1 MGTDGHR
8 NVEPGQYQDFRRAR
22 YRAETALNGEGE
34 TPHPVGKSELKKAKD
49 EIFLRIIG
57 MKKTNSK
64 RKLVLVALMGILLA
78 GCDSD
83 RKDEFIKAK
92 DSALLSKDPF
102 AVMNKYYSS
111 GSTFRGECTQLFYFD
126 KDCEKIEGIN
136 AEVMTAAIN
145 RGSTPA
151 LLYLFT
157 GDNLGAWI
165 RLSDLPSEVIDK
177 AVRQLLKLAD
187 ETPPVRARS
196 DVFLIAGNQ
205 LQSGY
210 YVSQNSSAAISMYL
224 KAWRAGDSRAADRL
238 AQTYEFLNDDQ
249 RMYFWQIR
257 ARNVPAGNTDLN
269 GVSGQEKLAIQQK
282 AADLSI
288 INL

>member
-1 MGTDGHR
+1 MGADGHR

-34 TPHPVGKSELKKAKD
+34 TPHPAGKSELKKAKD

-64 RKLVLVALMGILLA
+64 RKLVLVALMGILLT

-83 RKDEFIKAK
+83 RKNEFIKAK

-111 GSTFRGECTQLFYFD
+111 GYTFRGECAGLFYFD

-157 GDNLGAWI
+157 VDKIGAWI
-165 RLSDLPSEVIDK
+165 TVSDLPPDVINN
-177 AVRQLLKLAD
+177 AVSQLLKLAD

-196 DVFLIAGNQ
+196 DVFLVAGDQ

-210 YVSQNSSAAISMYL
+210 YLSQNTSAAIAMYL

-238 AQTYEFLNDDQ
+238 AQTYKFLNDDQ

-257 ARNVPAGNTDLN
+257 ARNVPAGNTDLD

-282 AADLSI
+282 AADLSL

>member
-1 MGTDGHR
+1 
-8 NVEPGQYQDFRRAR
+8 
-22 YRAETALNGEGE
+22 
-34 TPHPVGKSELKKAKD
+34 
-49 EIFLRIIG
+49 
-57 MKKTNSK
+57 MKKINST
-64 RKLVLVALMGILLA
+64 RKLVLVALMGTLLT

-83 RKDEFIKAK
+83 SRKDEFFKVK

-111 GSTFRGECTQLFYFD
+111 GYTFSGECEGIFYFD
-126 KDCEKIEGIN
+126 EDCKKIEGIN

-145 RGSTPA
+145 KGSTSA

-157 GDNLGAWI
+157 GDKLGAWI
-165 RLSDLPSEVIDK
+165 TGRDLPSDVINK
-177 AVRQLLKLAD
+177 AVNQLLKLAD

-196 DVFLIAGNQ
+196 DVFLVAGDQ

-210 YVSQNSSAAISMYL
+210 YVSQNTSAAIAMYL
-224 KAWRAGDSRAADRL
+224 KAWRAGDSRAAERL
-238 AQTYEFLNDDQ
+238 AQTYKFLNDDH
-249 RMYFWQIR
+249 RVYFWQIR
-257 ARNVPAGNTDLN
+257 ARNVPAGNTDLD

>member
-1 MGTDGHR
+1 
-8 NVEPGQYQDFRRAR
+8 
-22 YRAETALNGEGE
+22 
-34 TPHPVGKSELKKAKD
+34 
-49 EIFLRIIG
+49 
-57 MKKTNSK
+57 MKKINSK
-64 RKLVLVALMGILLA
+64 RKIVLVALMGILLT

-83 RKDEFIKAK
+83 RKEEFFKEK
-92 DSALLSKDPF
+92 DFALLSTDPF

-111 GSTFRGECTQLFYFD
+111 GSTFRGECSDLFYFD

-151 LLYLFT
+151 LLYLFS
-157 GDNLGAWI
+157 GDKLGAWI
-165 RLSDLPSEVIDK
+165 RLSDLPSGVVEK
-177 AVRQLLKLAD
+177 AVRQLLKLAE
-187 ETPPVRARS
+187 ETPPIRARS
-196 DVFLIAGNQ
+196 DVFLIAGDQ
-205 LQSGY
+205 LQRGY
-210 YVSQNSSAAISMYL
+210 YVSQNTSAAISMYL
-224 KAWRAGDSRAADRL
+224 KAWRAGDSDAADRL
-238 AQTYEFLNDDQ
+238 AQTYKFLNDDQ

-257 ARNVPAGNTDLN
+257 ARNVPADTTELD